1 MGLEFRL
8 IERTPE
14 DQSRRG
20 AQLFCAC
27 ISWMAIL
34 ACMLNPKERN
44 QPAGGLKLV
53 KHGMK
58 KEIIT
63 PIDAPVAFTVRA
75 AAPPLPHR
83 IDDAELVDIGCTGYD
98 LGIGLHQVMQSPGF
112 SLGQDGFDGEGGI
125 G

>member
-1 MGLEFRL
+1 MGLEFRP

-14 DQSRRG
+14 DQGRRG
-20 AQLFCAC
+20 AELLCAC

-58 KEIIT
+58 EIIT
-63 PIDAPVAFTVRA
+63 PIHAPVAFTVRA

-98 LGIGLHQVMQSPGF
+98 LGIGLHHVMKSLGF